1 MITCETTHVNLLYD
15 NKILIEFYTDTG
27 RFGTEE
33 LLDEYNLTAEQLLD
47 ILQEWR
53 DNNEYKE

>member
-1 MITCETTHVNLLYD
+1 MITCEVTYDVDEINL
-15 NKILIEFYTDTG
+15 EFYSDTG

-33 LLDEYNLTAEQLLD
+33 LLDEYNLSAEQLLD

-53 DNNEYKE
+53 DNNEHKE

>member
-1 MITCETTHVNLLYD
+1 MITCEVTQVNLLYD
-15 NKILIEFYTDTG
+15 NTIYLEFYSDTG

-33 LLDEYNLTAEQLLD
+33 LLDDYELTTEQLLD

-53 DNNEYKE
+53 DKNE